1 LLEEKQIVVIASVA
15 WQSIILLKEGKTC
28 QTNQKNF
35 YSKLEKL
42 KMSYYIYFVT
52 NNSNSVIY
60 TGVTNDLVRRVWEHK
75 QGIDKKSFSS
85 KYKTN
90 KLVYY
95 EVTDSIE
102 SAILREKQLKAGA
115 RSKKVELINSFNPT
129 WEDLY
134 LKIV

>member
-1 LLEEKQIVVIASVA
+1 
-15 WQSIILLKEGKTC
+15 
-28 QTNQKNF
+28 
-35 YSKLEKL
+35 
-42 KMSYYIYFVT
+42 MSYYIYFVT

-95 EVTDSIE
+95 ELTDNPE
-102 SAILREKQLKAGA
+102 SAILREKQLKAGS
-115 RSKKVELINSFNPT
+115 RSKKDELIDNFNPT